1 LDGLGRDLEVGAP
14 PAALYGRHPRSDLHR
29 NKRSVTL
36 NIKVAKRREILLRLD
51 RLLCPCAW
59 LYLIDP
65 GAQQR

>member
-1 LDGLGRDLEVGAP
+1 MASAAIPKSGRP
-14 PAALYGRHPRSDLHR
+14 PATLYGRHPLSDLHR
-29 NKRSVTL
+29 SKRSVAL
-36 NIKVAKRREILLRLD
+36 NMKVAKRREILLRLD

>member
-1 LDGLGRDLEVGAP
+1 MAAAAIPKSGAQ
-14 PAALYGRHPRSDLHR
+14 AALYGRHPLSDLHR

-51 RLLCPCAW
+51 GLLCPYAW
-59 LYLIDP
+59 LYLIDH